1 MGLAEEAR
9 RHSTSPQQV
18 AWLDR
23 LEAELD
29 NFRAVLGWEGARGA
43 GGETAARLTA
53 ALGQFW
59 YLRGHFAEG
68 QGWVRA
74 ALTLPAA
81 AGPTALRAELLG
93 EGVGYW
99 FQGDDDLARTALEE
113 SVAIFRRLGDAR
125 RLATMLHR
133 LGQVVHRRGDA
144 AAAAGH
150 QEEALALARAAGD
163 DYTVAFALVGLG
175 NVALEQGSRDAARDH
190 YEEAL
195 ALRRAL
201 GHTWGVAHALNS
213 LADVALAEGDYAR
226 AAELARECLVLR
238 RAIGDR
244 GNLALTLGELAG
256 ATAAL
261 GQPARAARLFG
272 AAEALRE
279 SMGVRLA
286 SPADRA
292 EADQLAALA
301 RCALGATG
309 IRGGV
314 GGGPADDAGG
324 GGDLRPRAR
333 GGARAPAGACW
344 RRRPRVSEPTRER
357 HRAPALLGEGPE
369 LAEQAEGVDLVP
381 VLDDPP
387 AGEADD
393 LDAGELHL
401 PAGRR
406 HAGEGAPVG
415 GPHPPAVHHLVAPG
429 DVVLLDRPHVFEG
442 RAEPGGHGLGP
453 GRAGG
458 RLRVGGVVEDV
469 VRRQHLV
476 EHRRVAP
483 DPRREEARAIA
494 TFPACASPPIRPLLS
509 AAVLRAPRRAP
520 GC

>member
-1 MGLAEEAR
+1 MSGVLLRQLAVFAGGCTVDAAAAVCTPADDEGGPIGPADDEAAQFRWLRELDSLAGKSLLHAGASPAGEPRFGMLETVREYAFEQLEASGEAEALRWRHARYFVGLAEEAR
-9 RHSTSPQQV
+9 RHSASPRQV

-81 AGPTALRAELLG
+81 SGPTALRAELLG

-99 FQGDDDLARTALEE
+99 FQGDDDFARTALEE
-113 SVAIFRRLGDAR
+113 SVTIFRRLGDAR

-256 ATAAL
+256 ASAAL

-272 AAEALRE
+272 AAEELRE

-286 SPADRA
+286 SPTDRA

-301 RCALGATG
+301 RSALGAPG
-309 IRGGV
+309 F
-314 GGGPADDAGG
+314 AAAWAAGQQMTLAEAVSYALEPG
-324 GGDLRPRAR
+324 AERAHR
-333 GGARAPAGACW
+333 RAPAGA
-344 RRRPRVSEPTRER
+344 
-357 HRAPALLGEGPE
+357 
-369 LAEQAEGVDLVP
+369 D
-381 VLDDPP
+381 
-387 AGEADD
+387 
-393 LDAGELHL
+393 
-401 PAGRR
+401 GR
-406 HAGEGAPVG
+406 G
-415 GPHPPAVHHLVAPG
+415 
-429 DVVLLDRPHVFEG
+429 
-442 RAEPGGHGLGP
+442 
-453 GRAGG
+453 
-458 RLRVGGVVEDV
+458 
-469 VRRQHLV
+469 
-476 EHRRVAP
+476 
-483 DPRREEARAIA
+483 
-494 TFPACASPPIRPLLS
+494 
-509 AAVLRAPRRAP
+509 
-520 GC
+520 